1 MEQAVI
7 TAEAD
12 LAIVIAN
19 FDPVPVRKLNPLD
32 PLAIDVS
39 PVGAPQIDE
48 PETPP
53 LAPDHRVIPRDLLTL
68 EQDIISGPPAD
79 SNLCP
84 RQAEGDP
91 LLEPAHK

>member
-1 MEQAVI
+1 MEQTVI

-12 LAIVIAN
+12 LTVIIAN
-19 FDPVPVRKLNPLD
+19 FDPVTVRKLNPLD

-48 PETPP
+48 PDTAP
-53 LAPDHRVIPRDLLTL
+53 LAPDHRVIPRDLLTF
-68 EQDIISGPPAD
+68 EQDIISGPTAD
-79 SNLCP
+79 SDFCP
-84 RQAEGDP
+84 RQAEGDS